1 MIIEMFYKKKLPV
14 VPKPKYSHNYMFTA
28 LLKKKHVPCV
38 FLKIVEI
45 IYK

>member
-28 LLKKKHVPCV
+28 LLKKTCSMCIFKNS
-38 FLKIVEI
+38 
-45 IYK
+45 